1 MSLLDAALG
10 GLALL
15 ALAALAHPRV
25 ARARLWRA
33 SATPLA
39 SIIGSGFLVLG
50 PILAAEYGAWAPAA
64 MAALCL
70 VAWGFGSAIR
80 YSIAEI
86 ERAGPG
92 ARRDPMEELAE
103 LALAGA
109 YFVSVAYYLNLFGAF
124 ALSLTSLGEPWP
136 RVLTSAVLLGILALG
151 WLRGFGA
158 LERVEMLTVAV
169 KLAVIAG
176 LIAGLIAHF
185 HGQALGGAL
194 ILPERATGGWA
205 AVTLG
210 FGLIVTVQGF
220 ETSRY
225 LGAEYS
231 AAERIRSMRIAQIVS
246 AAIYLIYVGLLTY
259 SLAAPSREALTE
271 TAVID
276 MMTAVAP
283 VLPAMLLVAA
293 LSAQLSAAVAD
304 ANGAGGLLRELTGG
318 RISPRLGYVVLAL
331 AALALT
337 WAADVFEIISYASR
351 AFAIYY
357 AAQALIAARYA
368 RRRGDRRREAAFA
381 ALAILGLAI
390 AVFGRAVEGGG

>member
-10 GLALL
+10 ALALA

-33 SATPLA
+33 TATPLA

-64 MAALCL
+64 MAGLCL
-70 VAWGFGSAIR
+70 VAWGFGGAIR
-80 YSIAEI
+80 YSIGEI

-92 ARRDPMEELAE
+92 ARRDAMEELAE

-124 ALSLTSLGEPWP
+124 ALSLTPFGDPWP

-151 WLRGFGA
+151 WFRGFGA

-169 KLAVIAG
+169 KLAVIFG
-176 LIAGLIAHF
+176 LIAGLVVYF
-185 HGQALGGAL
+185 RGQAFGGAL

-205 AVTLG
+205 AATLG

-225 LGAEYS
+225 LGAEY
-231 AAERIRSMRIAQIVS
+231 AATERIRSMRIAQAIS
-246 AAIYLIYVGLLTY
+246 AAIYMIYVVLLTY
-259 SLAAPSREALTE
+259 TLAAPSREALTE
-271 TAVID
+271 TAVIH
-276 MMTAVAP
+276 MMAMVAP
-283 VLPAMLLVAA
+283 ILPAMLLVAA

-304 ANGAGGLLRELTGG
+304 ANGAGGLLRELSGG
-318 RISPRLGYVVLAL
+318 RISPRMGYAVLTA

-357 AAQALIAARYA
+357 AVQALIAARHA
-368 RRRGDRRREAAFA
+368 RRRGDGRRSLAFG
-381 ALAILGLAI
+381 ALAVLGLAI